1 MDLKKSLNW
10 IKIRGRHTHEGFAF
24 IIHRVTGLIV
34 LIYLIVHLG
43 ALTQIITGHY
53 SSFLS
58 TVESPPFIALDIL
71 LFLAIIYHGMNG
83 IRLIFSELGIGTKK
97 NKLFFYVMMG
107 IGIVIWI
114 AAAYIVATGGL

>member
-1 MDLKKSLNW
+1 MELRNSLNW
-10 IKIRGRHTHEGFAF
+10 IKIRGRHIHDGFAF
-24 IIHRVTGLIV
+24 IIHRVTGLII
-34 LIYLIVHLG
+34 LLYLIVHLG

-83 IRLIFSELGIGTKK
+83 IRLIFSELGIGTRK

-107 IGIVIWI
+107 IGLIIWI